1 MITAEQLLIQAAE
14 LKKKKSEDYQGSTWA
29 EADYFPY
36 KEKSYSHMLH
46 TKYLRMRN
54 IVDGNQKT
62 NFEALDDTLIDMAV
76 YACMFAAYLK
86 NNKGEKMNTAATEE
100 PKIVTKAFDRGD
112 YVSKVGGD
120 YKFDGRIVSIFPK
133 LSGAIRVVV
142 EDDRGVLHVY
152 SEKNL
157 KHRD

>member
-1 MITAEQLLIQAAE
+1 MITAEDLLFKAAE
-14 LKKKKSEDYQGSTWA
+14 LKKKKSEDYQGGTWK
-29 EADYFPY
+29 ESDYFPY

-86 NNKGEKMNTAATEE
+86 NKNGDKMTVKEIDETIDF
-100 PKIVTKAFDRGD
+100 KVGD
-112 YVSKVGGD
+112 NVAKTGGD
-120 YKFDGRIVSIFPK
+120 YRFDGTVVSVFNK
-133 LSGAIRVVV
+133 TTGHTRFVV
-142 EDDRGVLHVY
+142 EDDRGVLHIY
-152 SEKNL
+152 SKKNL
-157 KHRD
+157 IKRI

>member
-1 MITAEQLLIQAAE
+1 MITAEQLLQEAAE
-14 LKKKKSEDYQGSTWA
+14 LKKKKSEDYQGSTWS

-76 YACMFAAYLK
+76 YACMFAAYLRNK
-86 NNKGEKMNTAATEE
+86 KGINMDNNTFKVNDK
-100 PKIVTKAFDRGD
+100 
-112 YVSKVGGD
+112 VSKVGGD
-120 YKFDGRIVSIFPK
+120 YKFDGTIVSLFPK
-133 LSGAIRVVV
+133 LSGVIRIVV

-157 KHRD
+157 KLRD